1 MSGLKMG
8 MDFTG
13 QVYDLENGMFW
24 SQIGSG
30 FGEPGGTPHH
40 EFRGV
45 PSPFFNEKSLLIK
58 NEAKV
63 LIKISYS

>member
-13 QVYDLENGMFW
+13 QVWKMACFGLKWGQDLENRAAH
-24 SQIGSG
+24 
-30 FGEPGGTPHH
+30 PHH
-40 EFRGV
+40 EFREV